1 MKKITLNVN
10 IKLVDF
16 LDLNRIFIIP
26 PDMTV
31 EEYIQ
36 GLYNAIKILKKIKK
50 QKPHTKMVDVKLFL
64 QNVNRKLDKLIPIYE
79 ELPDYDDGEIEIYD

>member
-1 MKKITLNVN
+1 MKRIKINID

-26 PDMTV
+26 PDLTV

-36 GLYNAIKILKKIKK
+36 DLYNAMKILKKIKK
-50 QKPHTKMVDVKLFL
+50 QQPHTKMIDVKLL
-64 QNVNRKLDKLIPIYE
+64 LEDINKKLGELIPIYDE
-79 ELPDYDDGEIEIYD
+79 IPDYDDGEIEIYY